1 MNRIF
6 GDVRQL
12 GFVVRDIKASVEHWI
27 QAMGVGPFFYN
38 DRVEARGFMY
48 KGTPSPVTLSIALA
62 HAGSIQIEFI
72 QQHNDA
78 PSMYRDFIE
87 AGQEGLH
94 HIAYWTEHFDRD
106 LERMLSLG
114 YSIGQS
120 GGFGKDGRFVYF
132 MPDTSTGVVIELSEI
147 SGVKGLFFKK
157 VVDAAEKWDGSEPI
171 RYITRP
177 AK

>member
-1 MNRIF
+1 MNRPL

-12 GFVVRDIKASVEHWI
+12 GFVVRDIKTSVEHWI
-27 QAMGVGPFFYN
+27 HAMGVGPFFYF
-38 DRVEARGFMY
+38 DRVESKGFMY
-48 KGTPSPVTLSIALA
+48 KGTLSPVNLSIAVA

-78 PSMYRDFIE
+78 PTMYRDFTE

-94 HIAYWTEHFDRD
+94 HIAYWTEHFERD

-120 GGFGKDGRFVYF
+120 GAPRKDGRFVYF
-132 MPDTSTGVVIELSEI
+132 MPDTRAGIVIELSEI
-147 SGVKGLFFKK
+147 SGSKGIFFREIA
-157 VVDAAEKWDGSEPI
+157 DAAEKWNGSEPI
-171 RYITRP
+171 RYLTRP